1 MGGGA
6 GAATRRASILPA
18 VIAVLI
24 SLGLSAPAGAAEST
38 TRERAEAIYERGE
51 LDREIPTGWT
61 GSVAG
66 CKVGTE
72 SRDSIEATFRT
83 INAIR
88 ELAGIP
94 LVEEN
99 AEMNRKALA
108 AALVFQAAGDISH
121 EIDRTWKCWSRDAED
136 GAAHS
141 NLSGAGETGSQFIW
155 SYINEGPDFGHRL
168 NVMNPGLFEM
178 GTGSSRSWNA
188 NYTIG
193 GERGGERYDLMNPDS
208 TVAWP
213 AAGWFPGGWVPQ
225 HWSVAL
231 GNVDTQESFDV
242 SSADVSVTVDGSPV
256 DVTIGTDDRSMSA
269 NVYGIGQPFSWQVD
283 LPRDFASEDHEIAV
297 EIADLTSA
305 GEPFPVA
312 YTVKTFATEE
322 IEPPDPE
329 PSAECLAAESRL
341 KAAKQKLAQAKR
353 SGRRAKI
360 RRARKGVARANAAV
374 AAAC

>member
-1 MGGGA
+1 MRRA
-6 GAATRRASILPA
+6 LVAAAT
-18 VIAVLI
+18 VLT
-24 SLGLSAPAGAAEST
+24 SLGLVAPAGAAEST
-38 TRERAEAIYERGE
+38 TRERAEALYEQGE
-51 LDREIPTGWT
+51 LDKGVPTGWT

-72 SRDSIEATFRT
+72 SRDSIDATFRT

-99 AEMNRKALA
+99 AEMSRKALA

-121 EIDRTWKCWSRDAED
+121 EIDRSWECWSHDAED
-136 GAAHS
+136 GASHS
-141 NLSGAGETGSQFIW
+141 NLSGVGETGSQFIW
-155 SYINEGPDFGHRL
+155 SYVDEGPDFGHRL

-193 GERGGERYDLMNPDS
+193 GERGGERYDLMAPDS

-213 AAGWFPGGWVPQ
+213 PAGWFPGGWVPK

-242 SSADVSVTVDGSPV
+242 SSADVSVMVDGSPV
-256 DVTIGTDDRSMSA
+256 DVAIGPDDRSMSA

-283 LPRDFASEDHEIAV
+283 LPRDFATEDHEIGV
-297 EIADLTSA
+297 EIDDLTLA
-305 GEPFPVA
+305 GEPFPIS
-312 YTVKTFATEE
+312 YTVRTFATEE
-322 IEPPDPE
+322 AEPPDPE
-329 PSAECLAAESRL
+329 PSAECLEAQARL
-341 KAAKQKLAQAKR
+341 KAAQRKLAQARR

-360 RRARKGVARANAAV
+360 KRARKTVVRAKTAV
-374 AAAC
+374 AATC